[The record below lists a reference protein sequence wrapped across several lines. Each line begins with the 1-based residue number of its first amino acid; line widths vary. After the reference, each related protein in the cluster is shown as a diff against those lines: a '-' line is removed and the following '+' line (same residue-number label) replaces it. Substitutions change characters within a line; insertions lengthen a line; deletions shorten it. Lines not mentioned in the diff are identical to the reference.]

1 MAARKNADQAG
12 EKLPES
18 QVTENADGAVAENL
32 ATEPAANA
40 TETPNADGADTDKGD
55 EEPPAD
61 DADKDGGAEP
71 PADDAEK
78 DGDSEP
84 PAPEK
89 EVQPETVKM
98 TLRHKSHTQFYH
110 RAGLAITKVFA
121 DYDVPA
127 ESVGKIKGDKWIE
140 VKDSK

>member
-1 MAARKNADQAG
+1 MAARKNADQTG

-18 QVTENADGAVAENL
+18 QVTENADGAVAENP

-40 TETPNADGADTDKGD
+40 TETPNADGAGTDKGD

-61 DADKDGGAEP
+61 DADKDG
-71 PADDAEK
+71 
-78 DGDSEP
+78 DSEP
-84 PAPEK
+84 PASEK

-140 VKDSK
+140 VKDAK